1 LRGRSTLIN
10 VENRVL
16 ADRYQIVKHL
26 ARGGMADVFEAED
39 LLLNRRVAIKVLHA
53 NFASD
58 QAFVARFRREAQAAA
73 NLSHPNIVA
82 IYDWGQEG
90 GTYFMVM
97 ELIRGQT
104 LRQIVKTKGPL
115 LPRRA
120 AEIAAETSAAL
131 SIAHQH
137 GVYHRDIK
145 PGNIMIT
152 EDGTVKVTDFGIAR
166 ALDDSEELT
175 RTGAVIGTATYF
187 SPEQAQGLPADERSD
202 IYALGIV
209 LYEMLSGKAPFTGES
224 PVAVAYQH
232 VSTMPAPVRE
242 VNPEVPPEIAAV
254 AEHAIAKDPANRYQ
268 SAEAFRDDLLRY
280 LGGAEPIAAAAI
292 FAGAATTMIP
302 PPVPAAV
309 PPPNATPTAQ
319 YDAQPEERSQT
330 AYWAFVGA
338 LLVALGFGLWLILRL
353 LSGDGGGNLVTI
365 PDLEGTEAQS
375 AFVTLQELDL
385 KVRELDESSDQM
397 AAGFVIRTDPVAE
410 TEVETGTFVT
420 VVVSTGPEEFG
431 VPNVIGENVEVARTR
446 IKDQGFTVGL
456 IEYSLTEDVDQD
468 IVIRQT
474 PTGGTTAAPDTPVD
488 LLVSSGPFTIDVP
501 NVSGETED
509 DAILELTRAGFE
521 NIETQDEFSD
531 DVAAGIVI
539 STNPAAGQSIPRD
552 ATLIV
557 IVSMGPEPVAVPDL
571 TGDTVDEARSALE
584 DQGLNLVVSSQTVD
598 VSASSGLVGKV
609 ADQDPDSGTTVES
622 ASDVEVFLGAIRQV
636 TVPDVRDDTVAD
648 ADAAIRAAGL
658 LPNITDSTTTND
670 SALNDRIADQ
680 DPNGGATVNEGS
692 TVNLNVFVFEE
703 PDVTV
708 PDFRNMTLSD
718 AQTLATSE
726 GLGTVSE
733 TGTIDTS
740 ELTLDGTI
748 ESQNPAAGT
757 TVPPETNVGVVVRIF
772 VPPPT
777 TTSP

>member
-1 LRGRSTLIN
+1 
-10 VENRVL
+10 
-16 ADRYQIVKHL
+16 
-26 ARGGMADVFEAED
+26 MADVFEADD
-39 LLLNRRVAIKVLHA
+39 LLLNRRVAVKVLHA

-58 QAFVARFRREAQAAA
+58 QAFVTRFRREAQAAA

-82 IYDWGQEG
+82 IYDWGQED

-104 LRQIVKTKGPL
+104 LRQIVKTEGPL

-137 GVYHRDIK
+137 GVIHRDIK

-232 VSTMPAPVRE
+232 VSTMPTPVRE
-242 VNPEVPPEIAAV
+242 VNPEVPPEMAAI

-302 PPVPAAV
+302 PPVPPVV
-309 PPPNATPTAQ
+309 PLPNAAPTAQ

-353 LSGDGGGNLVTI
+353 LSGDGGGDLVTV
-365 PDLEGTEAQS
+365 PNLEGTEAQS

-385 KVRELDESSDQM
+385 KVRELDETSDQM

-488 LLVSSGPFTIDVP
+488 LLVSSGQFTIDVP

-521 NIETQDEFSD
+521 NIETEEEFSD
-531 DVAAGIVI
+531 DVAIGIVI

-552 ATLIV
+552 ATIIV
-557 IVSMGPEPVAVPDL
+557 IVSMGPEPVSVPDL
-571 TGDTVDEARSALE
+571 TGDTVDEARSTLE

-609 ADQDPDSGTTVES
+609 ADQDPDSGATVES
-622 ASDVEVFLGAIRQV
+622 GSDVEVFLGAIRQV
-636 TVPDVRDDTVAD
+636 EVPDVRNDTVAD
-648 ADAAIRAAGL
+648 AQATLLAAGL
-658 LPNITDSTTTND
+658 NGNPSGTTITND
-670 SALNDRIADQ
+670 PGRD
-680 DPNGGATVNEGS
+680 GTVATQNPAEGS
-692 TVNLNVFVFEE
+692 TVDEGSTIQLNVYTYEAPPVI
-703 PDVTV
+703 V
-708 PDFRNMTLSD
+708 PDFSDMTVGD
-718 AQTLATSE
+718 AEILATAE
-726 GLGTVSE
+726 GLGAINASDGPDAGPTDVV
-733 TGTIDTS
+733 GTIATQ
-740 ELTLDGTI
+740 T
-748 ESQNPAAGT
+748 PAAGDS
-757 TVPPETNVGVVVRIF
+757 VPQGTDIAVTLF
-772 VPPPT
+772 VAPPT
-777 TTSP
+777 TTTSP